1 MKRQKSLT
9 QRAMDNLIYQPTRRT
24 RSKRKPI
31 PTASQVVTFDYLHG
45 LLQAKW
51 NRMRIAR

>member
-1 MKRQKSLT
+1 MRRHKSPTQKIIEH
-9 QRAMDNLIYQPTRRT
+9 LIYQPTRRT

-31 PTASQVVTFDYLHG
+31 PTASEVVTYDHCYQ

-51 NRMRIAR
+51 NRMRKTR

>member
-24 RSKRKPI
+24 RSKCKPI